1 MREHEKTARKKLL
14 DECNILRN
22 RLQECHINLTTGDE
36 HDLVVDSSSLANA
49 LDLLTTSDDH
59 IGLLLAEVPFMFLR
73 YFCLSHFIFHVFSI
87 LTRVQR
93 FVFCDGN
100 LEILNSLS
108 PPFERE
114 KRVKNFKISSVNIE
128 FEHSCQRARAQ

>member
-14 DECNILRN
+14 DECNIIRN
-22 RLQECHINLTTGDE
+22 RLQEYHINLTTGDE

-59 IGLLLAEVPFMFLR
+59 IGLLLAEVPFMFLQ

-87 LTRVQR
+87 LTLVSRDLS
-93 FVFCDGN
+93 FVM
-100 LEILNSLS
+100 EILKS
-108 PPFERE
+108 
-114 KRVKNFKISSVNIE
+114 
-128 FEHSCQRARAQ
+128 